1 MTDII
6 LTSAFWIAAF
16 ALFLHFR
23 QPGALKA
30 GVPAALVTELSAL
43 GLIVSHD
50 GQAAIKR
57 FEEFEASFHP
67 ETLLERIITAMDAAF
82 KQALADLETAF
93 AADKAAA
100 VAEAA
105 RLATE
110 AANAAASTNTDAAKA
125 AGAAEATAAD
135 VAAVQAL
142 TASIAQPA
150 PPAPAADPVADPA
163 APVLE

>member
-1 MTDII
+1 MTDIL

-30 GVPAALVTELSAL
+30 GGVPSSLVTELSAL

-67 ETLLERIITAMDAAF
+67 EALLKRITDAMSQAF
-82 KQALADLETAF
+82 QDALAELHTAF
-93 AADKAAA
+93 EADKAKA
-100 VAEAA
+100 VAEAV
-105 RLATE
+105 
-110 AANAAASTNTDAAKA
+110 AAASTAEQPALDAAHA
-125 AGAAEATAAD
+125 AGAAAQDAEDTAA
-135 VAAVQAL
+135 VKAAAAAL
-142 TASIAQPA
+142 A
-150 PPAPAADPVADPA
+150 PAPAPVA
-163 APVLE
+163 